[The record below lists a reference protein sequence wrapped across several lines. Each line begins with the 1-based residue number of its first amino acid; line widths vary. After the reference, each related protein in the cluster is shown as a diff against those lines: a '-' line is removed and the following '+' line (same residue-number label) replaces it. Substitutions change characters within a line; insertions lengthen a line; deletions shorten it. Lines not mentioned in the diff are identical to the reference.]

1 MNEEK
6 SMLYNESLGLDNQLC
21 YLNEREQLELE
32 KIALYSLGN
41 ERMVKLF
48 VGRKELFY
56 ELKNIYK
63 KIVERLSDSKALH
76 IYSYEATSLL
86 ITAEDNITAEEFEAI
101 SADVLEYLNCIS
113 LNDIQLSYCCAVVIN
128 KNEPLHKAEK
138 ALKYGIENKLRYV
151 EYTKMKQ
158 SIPDASEELNILQ
171 TIRDAISENLV
182 VPYFQGIY
190 DNKKKQFALYE
201 SLMRIQDKNGRIYY
215 PDQFLPV
222 AKEYNLYEE
231 LSIVMVKKVLGM
243 FSDKDVCISV
253 NLNVRDIYN
262 REMIKTIFSALDKAE
277 RPSNFVFELVETEEV
292 TDYDYIQQFSERVRE
307 KGAKIAI
314 DDFGSGYSS
323 LMHIIRI
330 DADFIKID
338 GEIIRTICKDKKCRE
353 FVGIINFWCRS
364 QKKSLIA
371 EFAENAEIQEIL
383 EQMGVAYS
391 QGYYFSKP
399 EPWVS

>member
-1 MNEEK
+1 MKTEK
-6 SMLYNESLGLDNQLC
+6 TMLYNEALGLDNQLC
-21 YLNEREQLELE
+21 YLNEREQLGLE
-32 KIALYSLGN
+32 KIALYSLTN

-48 VGRKELFY
+48 VGRKEIFF
-56 ELKNIYK
+56 ELKTIYRNVAEK
-63 KIVERLSDSKALH
+63 LSDDKSIK
-76 IYSYEATSLL
+76 IYSYESTALL
-86 ITAEDNITAEEFEAI
+86 LAANDNINAEDFQEKAAEI
-101 SADVLEYLNCIS
+101 LEYLNDIS

-138 ALKYGIENKLRYV
+138 ALKYGIENKIEYV
-151 EYTKMKQ
+151 DYTKMKQ
-158 SIPDASEELNILQ
+158 SIPDASEELHILQ
-171 TIRDAISENLV
+171 TIRDAIAENLV

-190 DNKKKQFALYE
+190 DNKKKQFGLYE

-215 PDQFLPV
+215 PNQFLPV
-222 AKEYNLYEE
+222 AKEYNLYED
-231 LSIVMVKKVLGM
+231 LSIVMVKKVLEM

-277 RPSNFVFELVETEEV
+277 RPSNFVFELVETEAV
-292 TDYDYIQQFSERVRE
+292 TDYDYIRQFSERVRE

-338 GEIIRTICKDKKCRE
+338 GEIIRTIYEDKKCRE
-353 FVGIINFWCRS
+353 FVGIINFWCQS

-371 EFAENAEIQEIL
+371 EFAENAEIQEVL
-383 EQMGVAYS
+383 ERMGVAYS

-399 EPWVS
+399 EPWAV